1 MIGAA
6 GQASVGEIGET
17 QNISENDLN
26 KKVEIKVVANSF
38 PSIHSVSSDTAVYA
52 AGLVAGQ
59 PIDMLVDTGS
69 AVTLV
74 HQRVLN
80 RSPKNFKLSVVG
92 EPVVSANGQ
101 PLDIRGKC
109 DLEICV
115 DGVNV
120 VHSVLVAADV
130 TQDCLLG
137 IDFLG
142 KHGCKI
148 DFEAKSLSIGSKI
161 VNLQSKSGGN
171 KVL

>member
-1 MIGAA
+1 M
-6 GQASVGEIGET
+6 VG
-17 QNISENDLN
+17 DPVL
-26 KKVEIKVVANSF
+26 
-38 PSIHSVSSDTAVYA
+38 
-52 AGLVAGQ
+52 LV
-59 PIDMLVDTGS
+59 
-69 AVTLV
+69 
-74 HQRVLN
+74 
-80 RSPKNFKLSVVG
+80 
-92 EPVVSANGQ
+92 NGQ

-148 DFEAKSLSIGSKI
+148 DFEAKSLSIGSKTFRLR
-161 VNLQSKSGGN
+161 VVETKFLG
-171 KVL
+171 